1 MSQIPITDGDILRVL
16 YAHNPW
22 WVKKPIPKS
31 KLKDFKRRDYYKII
45 PQIDNPSILALIG
58 ARRVGKTTLLYQ
70 VIEDLL
76 QKTASENILF
86 VELDDPYL
94 HISLENL
101 DRIFSVYST
110 NILKK
115 EFDTLEE
122 KIYIILDEVQSLK
135 NWQNALK
142 RWFDLGYNIKFIV
155 TGSSS
160 TGILE
165 GSSESLVGRIKH
177 QIVLPMKFL
186 EYVRFKEQNKLGE
199 IVEYVNRKLRDSLK
213 QSMVEHN
220 VQPFYDELISTRTS
234 LIPYETKI
242 NVLIQEY
249 LIKGGYPENISID
262 DLVQCADNLKQYLQL
277 TLYKDIMK
285 INEVRDPRALE
296 SLFMIIAKESSSIFN
311 RTNIANTL
319 GVNRSTTL
327 NQYMSLLKTA
337 YLISEAPYYSKG
349 AVKSAR
355 KETKAYVNDVG
366 IRNVSIAIFDPQILT
381 NNTEVGKIV
390 ETVVADHTKRLK
402 FNLEGMGADIFYW
415 HEDHEVDLVI
425 ELFQIP
431 LPIEVKYREN
441 VSSSD
446 LKGLKKF
453 KERFNSAVLIA
464 VTKNQLEI
472 HENTIYVPLWLYL
485 LMC

>member
-1 MSQIPITDGDILRVL
+1 MSQVPITDEDILRVL

-31 KLKDFKRRDYYKII
+31 KLKDFKRRDYYKITQ
-45 PQIDNPSILALIG
+45 QIDNKSILALIG
-58 ARRVGKTTLLYQ
+58 ARQVGKTTLLYQ
-70 VIEDLL
+70 VIEELL
-76 QKTASENILF
+76 KNTASENVLF

-101 DRIFSVYST
+101 DRIFSVYSI

-115 EFDTLEE
+115 EFDTSEK
-122 KIYIILDEVQSLK
+122 KIYIILDEIQSLK

-160 TGILE
+160 IGILE
-165 GSSESLVGRIKH
+165 GSSESLVGRVKH

-186 EYVRFKEQNKLGE
+186 EYVRFKEQNELDE
-199 IVEYVNRKLRDSLK
+199 IVESVNRRVRASLK
-213 QSMVEHN
+213 QSMVEQN
-220 VQPFYDELISTRTS
+220 VQPFYDELISSKTL
-234 LIPYETKI
+234 LIPYETRIKTL
-242 NVLIQEY
+242 VQEY
-249 LIKGGYPENISID
+249 LIKGGYPENVLID

-285 INEVRDPRALE
+285 ISEVRDPKALE

-311 RTNIANTL
+311 RTNVANTL
-319 GVNRSTTL
+319 NVNRSTTL
-327 NQYMSLLKTA
+327 NQYMSLLKAA
-337 YLISEAPYYSKG
+337 YLISEAQYYSKG
-349 AVKSAR
+349 AAKSAR
-355 KETKAYVNDVG
+355 KGTKAYVNDVG
-366 IRNVSIAIFDPQILT
+366 IRNVSSAVFDPQILT

-390 ETVVADHTKRLK
+390 ETVAADHTKRLK

-415 HEDHEVDLVI
+415 HEGHEVDLVI
-425 ELFQIP
+425 ELSQIP

-441 VSSSD
+441 VTSSD

-453 KERFNSAVLIA
+453 KERFSSTVLIA
-464 VTKNQLEI
+464 ITKNQLEI
-472 HENTIYVPLWLYL
+472 HEETVYVPLWLYL